1 MVSKVRIQRI
11 ADRIREELSEMMIK
25 EVHDPRLAGVTIT
38 DITVDRELAYAD
50 VYVSSLEGSER
61 AAEVIPALEHASGYL
76 RTELARRVEL
86 RVFPKLRFHWD
97 PTPERAD
104 HMEKLF
110 KEMQAEAETANKQP
124 LSDQPQEGEQNG

>member
-25 EVHDPRLAGVTIT
+25 EVHDPRLVGVMVT
-38 DITVDRELAYAD
+38 DVTVDRELAYAE

-61 AAEVIPALEHASGYL
+61 AAEVIPALEHAGGYL

-86 RVFPKLRFHWD
+86 RIFPKLRFHWD

-110 KEMQAEAETANKQP
+110 KAMQAEAETSTKEP
-124 LSDQPQEGEQNG
+124 SSDQPLEGDQNG

>member
-1 MVSKVRIQRI
+1 VVSKVRIQRI
-11 ADRIREELSEMMIK
+11 ADRIREELSEMMIH
-25 EVHDPRLAGVTIT
+25 EVHDPRLVGVTIT

-61 AAEVIPALEHASGYL
+61 ASEVIPALEHAGGFL

-86 RVFPKLRFHWD
+86 RIFPKLRFHWD

-104 HMEKLF
+104 HMEILF
-110 KEMQAEAETANKQP
+110 KAMQAEAEASSKQP
-124 LSDQPQEGEQNG
+124 SSDQPKEGDQNG

>member
-110 KEMQAEAETANKQP
+110 KEMQADEEASTKQFS
-124 LSDQPQEGEQNG
+124 LDKLREGDQNE